1 LREGLDIP
9 EVSLVAILD
18 ADKEGF
24 LRSETSLVQT
34 IGRAARNAKGK
45 VIMYAY
51 TITGSMRYAIDET
64 NRRRGIQIAFN
75 KEHNIIPQTI
85 KKEVYEVIEATTE
98 LSRSEKGKTAKK
110 NEQKLIDKERAIAE
124 LTVDMKK
131 AAELLQFEL
140 AAQIRDEIRRMQ
152 EE

>member
-1 LREGLDIP
+1 MKL
-9 EVSLVAILD
+9 
-18 ADKEGF
+18 
-24 LRSETSLVQT
+24 T
-34 IGRAARNAKGK
+34 
-45 VIMYAY
+45 
-51 TITGSMRYAIDET
+51 
-64 NRRRGIQIAFN
+64 AFN
-75 KEHNIIPQTI
+75 KEHNIIPQKI